1 MHDRLGDRK
10 VGHLA
15 TAILSESWLE
25 SSVSG
30 AGSLPVGLRRKLGR
44 VVDLEALGNG
54 RYCRF
59 KDQVRKL
66 CLNVQFSW
74 GKGLFFTRF
83 SKRLKPSKEK
93 NHFAWPV

>member
-66 CLNVQFSW
+66 CLNVQFP
-74 GKGLFFTRF
+74 GERVCF
-83 SKRLKPSKEK
+83 SLDSQRG
-93 NHFAWPV
+93 